1 MKRIDDNASSRAP
14 RPRRSGAV
22 SRAALTGREVRVL
35 VVDDEP
41 AICRALARAI
51 EAAGYE
57 AITAQS
63 GEAAMAVVRSEHID
77 VLLVDLRIP
86 DARGD
91 VLFESAAAEQPHL
104 RSATLFM
111 TGDITDRARQ
121 HIAAC
126 GCSYLQKP
134 FDIDVMVD
142 AIAALVPVRGEQAG

>member
-1 MKRIDDNASSRAP
+1 MKRNDDNASSRAA
-14 RPRRSGAV
+14 RPRRSGGV
-22 SRAALTGREVRVL
+22 SRAALGRREIRVL
-35 VVDDEP
+35 LVDDEP
-41 AICRALARAI
+41 AICKAYARAI
-51 EAAGYE
+51 AAAGYE

-86 DARGD
+86 DTRGD
-91 VLFESAAAEQPHL
+91 VLFESAVAEQPHL
-104 RSATLFM
+104 RAATLFM
-111 TGDITDRARQ
+111 TGDITERARQ

-134 FDIDVMVD
+134 IDLDVLID